1 MSAGP
6 TSKFSSDRKKQQI
19 KILFSRSFGKIAKMS
34 ESFRCCTKKS
44 FPDKKSGNAAFRA
57 LSKRMFHEFCLRL
70 LGGLGGCWNP

>member
-19 KILFSRSFGKIAKMS
+19 KILFSFGKIAKMS

-70 LGGLGGCWNP
+70 FCGLGGCWNP